1 MFCKKLLG
9 YIVCACI
16 AYAMFAANES
26 LKNEILEL
34 KIKRNNEIKLHD
46 VTKQEKNRVQSILDL
61 KSKELEERKLFIKN
75 MNSDEDLERRV
86 NNYIEKV
93 KRMSKEIHKANT
105 ELQTC
110 QLKLQDILDN
120 KVNYKSKF
128 VELDN
133 GQVNIEQK
141 IQLHQSIAEVDA
153 LLDVLSNDF
162 LVI

>member
-1 MFCKKLLG
+1 MLCKLLG

-26 LKNEILEL
+26 LKNEIIEF
-34 KIKRNNEIKLHD
+34 KIKTNNEIKLHD
-46 VTKQEKNRVQSILDL
+46 VTKQEKNRVKSILDL
-61 KSKELEERKLFIKN
+61 KSKELEERKNFIKN

-93 KRMSKEIHKANT
+93 KRMSKEIRKANT

-141 IQLHQSIAEVDA
+141 IQLHQSIAEADA

>member
-1 MFCKKLLG
+1 MYCKLLG

-34 KIKRNNEIKLHD
+34 KIKTNNEIKLHD
-46 VTKQEKNRVQSILDL
+46 VTKQEKNRVQSMLDL
-61 KSKELEERKLFIKN
+61 KSKELEERKFFIKN

-93 KRMSKEIHKANT
+93 KRMSKEIRKANT

-128 VELDN
+128 VDN

-141 IQLHQSIAEVDA
+141 IQLHQSIAEADA

-162 LVI
+162 R